1 MDKSKIRKD
10 SPSKSASVKSEK
22 SSTIKKISE
31 RKNVD
36 QSAKKFAIIS
46 PDSIA
51 SVAESIG
58 IADLS
63 EEVCLG
69 LAEDVSYKLREMA
82 HVS

>member
-1 MDKSKIRKD
+1 MDKPKIRKD

-22 SSTIKKISE
+22 SSTIKKNSE
-31 RKNVD
+31 RNNGDQNV
-36 QSAKKFAIIS
+36 KKFAVIS
-46 PDSIA
+46 QNSIA

-63 EEVCLG
+63 EEVCAG
-69 LAEDVSYKLREMA
+69 LAEDVSYKLREMV

>member
-22 SSTIKKISE
+22 SSTTKKNLE
-31 RKNVD
+31 RKNSE
-36 QSAKKFAIIS
+36 QSIRKFAIIS
-46 PDSIA
+46 TDSVA

-63 EEVCLG
+63 DEVCLG

>member
-10 SPSKSASVKSEK
+10 SPSKSAGVKSEK
-22 SSTIKKISE
+22 SSTIKKNSE